1 MLKGIFK
8 ALCSFIMLLL
18 ATNAMADN
26 YLVVKNNT
34 GDQASF
40 LIADNP
46 EVTFTENEMRIGTFS
61 IEKTSD
67 LTLYFSDS
75 PATTGISNMTTP
87 QDSDVMVYDVTGR
100 LIMKTKTKAG
110 VTDIPFSSL
119 PKGLYII
126 KQGALTMKITNR

>member
-1 MLKGIFK
+1 MRKGIFK
-8 ALCSFIMLLL
+8 ALCSFIMLIM

-26 YLVVKNNT
+26 YLVVKNNA

-46 EVTFTENEMRIGTFS
+46 EVTFTENEMHIGTFS
-61 IEKTSD
+61 IEKTGD

-75 PATTGISNMTTP
+75 PATTNITHADIP
-87 QDSDVMVYDVTGR
+87 QITDVMVYDITGR
-100 LIMKTKTKAG
+100 LIMKTKTRNG
-110 VTDIPFSSL
+110 ITDIHLDNL

-126 KQGALTMKITNR
+126 KQGTLTMKITNR